1 MANIDI
7 AAHRRNSLETKM
19 IKTTVL
25 AALVGILSA
34 TAVLPSNAAVLLPKP
49 APKASSSENC
59 GYQLDYMARVT
70 RATIESINGQS
81 VYLIP
86 VCETG
91 NASDDYGSLFTS
103 GNVSTLRLP
112 IARNAT
118 LMGALQAQGYDH
130 QDVISLRVG
139 GGNSIMLY
147 VHQRNMR

>member
-1 MANIDI
+1 MF
-7 AAHRRNSLETKM
+7 
-19 IKTTVL
+19 KTTVL
-25 AALVGILSA
+25 AALVGILTA
-34 TAVLPSNAAVLLPKP
+34 TAVLPSNAAVLPPKP
-49 APKASSSENC
+49 GPKGSSSDNC

-70 RATIESINGQS
+70 RSSIEAINGQS

-112 IARNAT
+112 ISRNST
-118 LMGALQAQGYDH
+118 LMAALQAQGYDH

-147 VHQRNMR
+147 VHQRDMR

>member
-1 MANIDI
+1 MF
-7 AAHRRNSLETKM
+7 
-19 IKTTVL
+19 KTTVL
-25 AALVGILSA
+25 AALVGILTA
-34 TAVLPSNAAVLLPKP
+34 TAVIPSNAAVLLPKP
-49 APKASSSENC
+49 PKGSSSENC

-70 RATIESINGQS
+70 RASIEAIHDQS
-81 VYLIP
+81 VYLVP

-91 NASDDYGSLFTS
+91 NANDDYGSLFTS

-112 IARNAT
+112 IARNST
-118 LMGALQAQGYDH
+118 LMAALEAQGYDH

>member
-1 MANIDI
+1 
-7 AAHRRNSLETKM
+7 
-19 IKTTVL
+19 
-25 AALVGILSA
+25 
-34 TAVLPSNAAVLLPKP
+34 
-49 APKASSSENC
+49 
-59 GYQLDYMARVT
+59 MARVT
-70 RATIESINGQS
+70 RASIEAINGQS

-112 IARNAT
+112 IAQNPT
-118 LMGALQAQGYDH
+118 LMSALQAQGYDH

>member
-1 MANIDI
+1 MTNIDI
-7 AAHRRNSLETKM
+7 AAQRLNSLETKM
-19 IKTTVL
+19 FKTTVL

-34 TAVLPSNAAVLLPKP
+34 TAVLPSNAAVLLPRP
-49 APKASSSENC
+49 HPKASSSEEC

-70 RATIESINGQS
+70 RASIEAINGQS

-103 GNVSTLRLP
+103 GNVGTLRLP
-112 IARNAT
+112 IARNST
-118 LMGALQAQGYDH
+118 LMSALQAQGYDH